1 VVDVGVVGSG
11 VELGGVV
18 DGVVVS
24 SVEVLVVGR
33 VSVVVDVVVEVLVL
47 VLVEVL
53 VDVDVLV
60 EVEVDVVVDVAGG
73 SQVVLP
79 LSLPLLPPP
88 WFWSQLPLPSPLWTQ
103 TSPSR

>member
-1 VVDVGVVGSG
+1 VVEVGVVGSA
-11 VELGGVV
+11 VELGGGV

-33 VSVVVDVVVEVLVL
+33 VSIVVDVLMLVLVVVLVL
-47 VLVEVL
+47 VDVE
-53 VDVDVLV
+53 VLV
-60 EVEVDVVVDVAGG
+60 EVEVGVDVVVDVAGG

-103 TSPSR
+103 TAPSR

>member
-1 VVDVGVVGSG
+1 MVDVGVVGSG

-33 VSVVVDVVVEVLVL
+33 VSVVVDV
-47 VLVEVL
+47 LVEVL
-53 VDVDVLV
+53 VD
-60 EVEVDVVVDVAGG
+60 VEVDVVVDVAGG

>member
-1 VVDVGVVGSG
+1 VVDVGGSG

-18 DGVVVS
+18 VCSVV
-24 SVEVLVVGR
+24 VLVVGR
-33 VSVVVDVVVEVLVL
+33 VSVVVDVL
-47 VLVEVL
+47 VLVEVLVL

-103 TSPSR
+103 TSPSRW

>member
-1 VVDVGVVGSG
+1 MVGVGVVGSG
-11 VELGGVV
+11 VELGGGV

-33 VSVVVDVVVEVLVL
+33 VSVVVDVLVEVLVL
-47 VLVEVL
+47 VLV
-53 VDVDVLV
+53 DVDVL
-60 EVEVDVVVDVAGG
+60 VEVDVVVDVAGG

-79 LSLPLLPPP
+79 LSLPLLPPH

>member
-33 VSVVVDVVVEVLVL
+33 VSVVVDVLVEVLVL

-53 VDVDVLV
+53 VDVLV
-60 EVEVDVVVDVAGG
+60 EVEVDVLVDVEGG